1 MIAPAEKPLPKAAP
15 GSLNFGVSLAAAAIV
30 TLGFSFTIVPDLLL
44 RLRPAVLYL
53 HALTAFAWIVLV
65 VVQAGLIR
73 NRKPALHRKI
83 GVYGLWLGAV
93 VSVTAFFTALILRH
107 DSVIRH
113 GDDGQVEQ
121 RIAFLAIPL
130 AGFVIFTVTL
140 ALAAYWRNRP
150 ALHRRCIMLSW
161 TGLMGAGIARIPV
174 IGDIPY
180 AGNAVPIF
188 LILLL
193 CAQDYW
199 RDRRVHPVYL
209 IGLPL
214 AAAMLQT
221 GDYLYGAHPAWWV
234 AAARALIGV

>member
-1 MIAPAEKPLPKAAP
+1 M
-15 GSLNFGVSLAAAAIV
+15 
-30 TLGFSFTIVPDLLL
+30 D
-44 RLRPAVLYL
+44 
-53 HALTAFAWIVLV
+53 
-65 VVQAGLIR
+65 
-73 NRKPALHRKI
+73 
-83 GVYGLWLGAV
+83 
-93 VSVTAFFTALILRH
+93 SVTRY
-107 DSVIRH
+107 

-188 LILLL
+188 RSFY
-193 CAQDYW
+193 CA
-199 RDRRVHPVYL
+199 RRTFGGTAEFTLVYL

-214 AAAMLQT
+214 AAMMLQV

-234 AAARALIGV
+234 ATARWMIGV